1 MRTIA
6 GPTEGTDKVDT
17 ARILSDITV
26 FNKYAK
32 YIEEKG
38 RRESWEELVTRNMT
52 MHIDKYP
59 EIAEEIKQAYTYV
72 YAKKV
77 LPSMRSLQ
85 FGGRPIELANNR
97 IYNCAYVPFDHMDC
111 FSELMFLLLGG
122 TGGGYSVQQ
131 RHVGRLP
138 TVQGTNPESRRFLV
152 GDSIE
157 GWADAVKV
165 LVEAHFLGKQQP
177 IFDVR
182 DIREKGAALVTT
194 GGKAPGPVPLKNCLE
209 KLEDLLKSCIGRK
222 LSPINAHDMGCIIA
236 DAVLAGGIR
245 RAALISLFDKDDKDM
260 LNCKGN
266 WKVGSYLIG
275 EHAEYTPVEVST
287 VEQPN
292 YAPFSGTVYLDKNDL
307 TSLTENNTVPWYTI
321 QGQRGRSN
329 NSATLVR
336 GEVTYPEFMKL
347 MEKVQDS
354 GCGEPGV
361 YWTSNPDWGTNPC
374 CEIALKAFQF
384 CNLCEVNSSDIV
396 SQEDL
401 NNRAKA
407 ASFIGTLQAGYTDF
421 HYLRPEWKRTTEEEA
436 LIGVGMTG
444 IGSGAVLK
452 YDLEQAAKVVVTENI
467 RVAGLIGINT
477 AARTTTVKPSGTS
490 SLVCG
495 SASGIHA
502 WHNDFYIRRMR
513 LGKNEALYSYLL
525 KNLPALVE
533 DDAMNP
539 AGAVA
544 SFPQRAPTGSIL
556 RYETPQDLLER
567 VKRFNLE
574 WVRSGHIS
582 GDNTHNVSCT
592 ISVKDDEWE
601 MIAEW
606 MWVNRNDYNGI
617 SVLPYNGGTY
627 QQAPFEDIEEEEF
640 YKLEKHL
647 TEVDLTNVFEEENN
661 TNLSGEIACGGGG
674 GLCEI
679 D

>member
-1 MRTIA
+1 
-6 GPTEGTDKVDT
+6 
-17 ARILSDITV
+17 
-26 FNKYAK
+26 
-32 YIEEKG
+32 
-38 RRESWEELVTRNMT
+38 
-52 MHIDKYP
+52 
-59 EIAEEIKQAYTYV
+59 
-72 YAKKV
+72 
-77 LPSMRSLQ
+77 
-85 FGGRPIELANNR
+85 
-97 IYNCAYVPFDHMDC
+97 
-111 FSELMFLLLGG
+111 
-122 TGGGYSVQQ
+122 
-131 RHVGRLP
+131 
-138 TVQGTNPESRRFLV
+138 
-152 GDSIE
+152 
-157 GWADAVKV
+157 
-165 LVEAHFLGKQQP
+165 
-177 IFDVR
+177 
-182 DIREKGAALVTT
+182 
-194 GGKAPGPVPLKNCLE
+194 
-209 KLEDLLKSCIGRK
+209 
-222 LSPINAHDMGCIIA
+222 
-236 DAVLAGGIR
+236 
-245 RAALISLFDKDDKDM
+245 
-260 LNCKGN
+260 
-266 WKVGSYLIG
+266 
-275 EHAEYTPVEVST
+275 
-287 VEQPN
+287 
-292 YAPFSGTVYLDKNDL
+292 
-307 TSLTENNTVPWYTI
+307 
-321 QGQRGRSN
+321 
-329 NSATLVR
+329 
-336 GEVTYPEFMKL
+336 
-347 MEKVQDS
+347 
-354 GCGEPGV
+354 
-361 YWTSNPDWGTNPC
+361 
-374 CEIALKAFQF
+374 
-384 CNLCEVNSSDIV
+384 
-396 SQEDL
+396 
-401 NNRAKA
+401 
-407 ASFIGTLQAGYTDF
+407 
-421 HYLRPEWKRTTEEEA
+421 
-436 LIGVGMTG
+436 MTG
-444 IGSGAVLK
+444 IGSGAVLE
-452 YDLEQAAKVVVTENI
+452 YDLEQAAKAVITENI
-467 RVAGLIGINT
+467 RVARLIGINT

-556 RYETPQDLLER
+556 RYVTPQDLLER